1 MKNFT
6 HRFRLIAPGSIAGQ
20 WKQQVTLKED
30 ASPLAFMATDPVSFT
45 QEVQSDDS
53 GIYYSQNFSAVVS
66 DPAVM
71 AANRRRAVV
80 EMTLSDGS
88 VRYIGTKEDA
98 PVISVTPYPDRYVV
112 SCECLSVEPVEL

>member
-20 WKQQVTLKED
+20 WKQHVTLKDD
-30 ASPLAFMATDPVSFT
+30 ASPLAFMASDPVSFI

-71 AANRRRAVV
+71 AANRQRAVV
-80 EMTLSDGS
+80 EFTLSDGS
-88 VRYIGTKEDA
+88 VRYVGTKEDA
-98 PVISVTPYPDRYVV
+98 PIIHITPHPGRYSV
-112 SCECLSVEPVEL
+112 SCECSSKDPLDL